1 MRVII
6 IDDEKIAITVLSEM
20 LKSYKNLE
28 VVGTFTDPDDAYH
41 QLIYLNPDVI
51 FLDIELKNENGIK
64 FAEKYLTLRP
74 DVEIIFVTA
83 YSEYAIEAF
92 ELNAV
97 DYLLKPIREKRLENA
112 ISRLYDLPT
121 FHAKEQKQNHIKS
134 FGSFELIHD
143 DEPIKW
149 RTQKAKEL
157 FIYLWVHQGQF
168 ITKEKLIDIL
178 YPERDYS
185 KSQSIFYTLI
195 YQLRKTLSD
204 IDIKDVIQLQNGN
217 YRLNFDFDSDCKTLL
232 STIEDDPISEA
243 TIQHILD
250 YYEGAF
256 LESESYD
263 WAHALQTKINTKVVS
278 SLSQYLEQNMNT
290 EHINPL
296 LERVINLL
304 CEIDPYNEK
313 IHENSLLYFNNTK
326 QAQKAYEKHENFIK
340 RLKDDIGILY

>member
-1 MRVII
+1 MKAII
-6 IDDEKIAITVLSEM
+6 IDDEKNAITVLSEM
-20 LKSYKNLE
+20 LKSYNNLKI
-28 VVGTFTDPDDAYH
+28 VGSFTNPIDAYNE
-41 QLIYLNPDVI
+41 LVYLNPDVI

-64 FAEKYLTLRP
+64 FAEKFLTLQP
-74 DVEIIFVTA
+74 NIEIVFVTA

-97 DYLLKPIREKRLENA
+97 DYLLKPISDKRLKKA
-112 ISRLYDLPT
+112 ITRLLDLPNFKGKRNT
-121 FHAKEQKQNHIKS
+121 HNYIKS
-134 FGSFELIHD
+134 FGNFELIHA
-143 DEPIKW
+143 DEPISW

-168 ITKEKLIDIL
+168 ITKEKLIDTL
-178 YPERDYS
+178 YPEREYT

-204 IDIKDVIQLQNGN
+204 IKIEDAIQLQNGN
-217 YRLNFDFDSDCKTLL
+217 YRLNFDFESDYKTLL
-232 STIEDDPISEA
+232 SIIDDDLSEN
-243 TIQHILD
+243 TIQLILD
-250 YYEGAF
+250 HYKGAF

-278 SLSQYLEQNMNT
+278 SLSQYLEQTMNT
-290 EHINPL
+290 ETINPL

-304 CEIDPYNEK
+304 YEIDPYNEK

-326 QAQKAYEKHENFIK
+326 QVQKAYEKQESFIK